1 MDELAKERT
10 IKRIDKML
18 RDDNRMP
25 WWGVLLIVIGIVGAL
40 AIALVAGIKS
50 DQYSVETKITEEMY
64 NYGEVLDRYD
74 SDFTIVKIQQQNT
87 YYTPHDELPPT
98 YHFSIHIVTVLGF
111 TGDVAIKEDW
121 AVATYYRLV
130 WHGLWN
136 EAVIIDCDIIRLE
149 VS

>member
-1 MDELAKERT
+1 MTKE
-10 IKRIDKML
+10 DKQKL
-18 RDDNRMP
+18 LYAVVIAL
-25 WWGVLLIVIGIVGAL
+25 GVLLLLGVMI
-40 AIALVAGIKS
+40 IASIQSNK
-50 DQYSVETKITEEMY
+50 YCVETKITEEMY
-64 NYGEVLDRYD
+64 NYAEVVDRYD
-74 SDFTIVKIQQQNT
+74 SDFTIIKIQHQNT
-87 YYTPHDELPPT
+87 YYAPHDELPPT